1 MLLILAGVAIS
12 MLSGDNGILNKAVQ
26 AKDATRGGEVQET
39 VALEAANNVGAEY
52 LGGTKKTRP
61 QVISELHANGKLTDA
76 EVATLEE
83 NDVITIGGIT
93 IDFSVLGP
101 ISNAKT
107 LVQAFKDREINV
119 GDYITNYNSTLNN
132 SNATASLTT
141 EETGF
146 DGGTQTYKVN
156 TTTTWRVLGLNK
168 DETQLVITTG
178 SPIKKEMDSSATEDW
193 KKDPYLYLD
202 KAEGWYNT
210 NDELVSNNILDKVC
224 AIYAGRYATDTKS
237 MRIEDINTALGL
249 TLDKTVAGGKLYKTA
264 DESKTALTAY
274 QGFFGQSYTYKT
286 NDYAPENYL
295 KAKYPSNVFGGNSGK
310 YNGFWSSNESNLT
323 TLTTS
328 GTVTS
333 NNNFL
338 FTKLSNVDNTNMN
351 YKAVATLLDSSKW
364 SSLANTA
371 FVDNTSTSV
380 IGSPTV
386 EMWMASWNQK
396 YTDTLAFDANTY
408 GYRVG
413 LTEGSL
419 NTYIRSTAMQAKQGF
434 KDSLYYPHGN
444 TSRNS
449 WNDCYG
455 YWLASPVPAV
465 GDTGNVMYVF
475 CNGYVSSTNYNY
487 SNLGVRPVVSL
498 SSGIKGTATTTDGI
512 TTWNISK

>member
-1 MLLILAGVAIS
+1 MLLILAGIS
-12 MLSGDNGILNKAVQ
+12 ISILAGDNGILNKAKQ

-39 VALEAANNVGAEY
+39 VALEAANNAGDEY

-132 SNATASLTT
+132 SNATANLTT

-274 QGFFGQSYTYKT
+274 QGFFGKSYTYKIG
-286 NDYAPENYL
+286 DYAPENYL
-295 KAKYPSNVFGGNSGK
+295 KAKYPSK
-310 YNGFWSSNESNLT
+310 YSSLT
-323 TLTTS
+323 NKKS
-328 GTVTS
+328 EVDSVDGTAFMYMYT
-333 NNNFL
+333 
-338 FTKLSNVDNTNMN
+338 
-351 YKAVATLLDSSKW
+351 DSSIVDQ
-364 SSLANTA
+364 SSKLYDVLFKGTE
-371 FVDNTSTSV
+371 S
-380 IGSPTV
+380 GSNGK
-386 EMWMASWNQK
+386 S
-396 YTDTLAFDANTY
+396 
-408 GYRVG
+408 
-413 LTEGSL
+413 
-419 NTYIRSTAMQAKQGF
+419 
-434 KDSLYYPHGN
+434 
-444 TSRNS
+444 
-449 WNDCYG
+449 
-455 YWLASPVPAV
+455 YWLASSGVGLNGSDFCLFGPGAV
-465 GDTGNVMYVF
+465 REGGAGTGRGLF
-475 CNGYVSSTNYNY
+475 RSNGHSRAAW
-487 SNLGVRPVVSL
+487 LAVRPVVYLQSGVTVDDL
-498 SSGIKGTATTTDGI
+498 SISSSGSEEPWTTTLPDGYSGTSLEYGQI
-512 TTWNISK
+512 TE

>member
-1 MLLILAGVAIS
+1 MKNFVKTNKGITLIALVVTIIVLLILAGISIS
-12 MLSGDNGILNKAVQ
+12 MLAGDNGILNKVKQ

-39 VALEAANNVGAEY
+39 VALEAANNAGAEY

-132 SNATASLTT
+132 SNATANLTT

-156 TTTTWRVLGLNK
+156 TNTTWRVLGLNK

-178 SPIKKEMDSSATEDW
+178 SPIKKEMDSAATEDW

-249 TLDKTVAGGKLYKTA
+249 TLDKTVPGGKLYKTA

-274 QGFFGQSYTYKT
+274 QGLFGQSYTYKT

-295 KAKYPSNVFGGNSGK
+295 KAKYPSKYSSLTNKKSGDSIDATAFA
-310 YNGFWSSNESNLT
+310 YSYEDSSIVDQSSKLYDVLFKGTESESNGK
-323 TLTTS
+323 S
-328 GTVTS
+328 
-333 NNNFL
+333 
-338 FTKLSNVDNTNMN
+338 
-351 YKAVATLLDSSKW
+351 
-364 SSLANTA
+364 
-371 FVDNTSTSV
+371 
-380 IGSPTV
+380 
-386 EMWMASWNQK
+386 
-396 YTDTLAFDANTY
+396 
-408 GYRVG
+408 
-413 LTEGSL
+413 
-419 NTYIRSTAMQAKQGF
+419 
-434 KDSLYYPHGN
+434 
-444 TSRNS
+444 
-449 WNDCYG
+449 
-455 YWLASPVPAV
+455 YWLASSGVYLNGSGYCYFGPGAV
-465 GDTGNVMYVF
+465 RGGGAGPGSDLF
-475 CNGYVSSTNYNY
+475 SSHGYSIAVW
-487 SNLGVRPVVSL
+487 LAVRPVVYLQSGVTVDDL
-498 SSGIKGTATTTDGI
+498 SISSSGREEPWTTTLPDSYPGTSLEYGQI
-512 TTWNISK
+512 TE